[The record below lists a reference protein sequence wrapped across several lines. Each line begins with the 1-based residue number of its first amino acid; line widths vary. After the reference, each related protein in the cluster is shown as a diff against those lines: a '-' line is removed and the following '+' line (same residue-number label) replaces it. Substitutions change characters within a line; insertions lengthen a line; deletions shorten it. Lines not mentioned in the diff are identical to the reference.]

1 MISDA
6 AQGALTAAVR
16 SIALANNRGPV
27 AVLKAVKEGASQI
40 AIPVRHGL
48 VDRDIVVDKLYS
60 AARIRLSET
69 ISDDVILHSIASGLD
84 VVDGRTG
91 QAQQSR
97 HGKETKRPFPSTA
110 EEAYVGLPI
119 SGWD

>member
-27 AVLKAVKEGASQI
+27 AVLEGASQI

-69 ISDDVILHSIASGLD
+69 ISDDVILHSIARGLD

-91 QAQQSR
+91 QAQRSR
-97 HGKETKRPFPSTA
+97 HGKETKRPFPSMA